1 MNYKFKLTLLAV
13 LTAVSFQGCYFTT
26 VDSTEVGVEKSGG
39 VIADT
44 PTKEGLAFNPNP
56 LASLTL
62 FNIKQKKLELSTK
75 QAGAPDTADVLYDAP
90 VVVLTNEQL
99 QVPMDM
105 TVLYRL
111 TPEKAPSIMKQFGAD
126 GVWDDKLV
134 ISNMRS
140 VSRSVIG
147 TSDIDDLIAK
157 RAEYEHKIVQGMNA
171 IVGKYGV
178 VIEQVMIRDIAIPTA
193 IQDSVKRK
201 LTAEQDSL
209 RAKYD
214 LEKAKQEAQI
224 EIEKQKGVAEA
235 NKHLVSSL
243 TPTLIEYKKLQI
255 KQQEI
260 DKWNGAYPTTVVNGA
275 ITPLLSTK

>member
-1 MNYKFKLTLLAV
+1 MNYKFKSTLLAA
-13 LTAVSFQGCYFTT
+13 LTAVSFQGCYFST

-56 LASLTL
+56 LASLTI
-62 FNIKQKKLELSTK
+62 FNIKQKKLELSAVT
-75 QAGAPDTADVLYDAP
+75 
-90 VVVLTNEQL
+90 VLTKEQL

-111 TPEKAPSIMKQFGAD
+111 TPEKAPSIMKQFGVD

-157 RAEYEHKIVQGMNA
+157 RAEYEHKIVQGMNT

-178 VIEQVMIRDIAIPTA
+178 IVEQVMIRDIAIPTA

-224 EIEKQKGVAEA
+224 EIEKQKGAAEA

-275 ITPLLSTK
+275 VTPLLSTK

>member
-1 MNYKFKLTLLAV
+1 
-13 LTAVSFQGCYFTT
+13 
-26 VDSTEVGVEKSGG
+26 
-39 VIADT
+39 
-44 PTKEGLAFNPNP
+44 
-56 LASLTL
+56 
-62 FNIKQKKLELSTK
+62 
-75 QAGAPDTADVLYDAP
+75 
-90 VVVLTNEQL
+90 
-99 QVPMDM
+99 
-105 TVLYRL
+105 
-111 TPEKAPSIMKQFGAD
+111 MKQFGND

-157 RAEYEHKIVQGMNA
+157 RAEYEYKIVQGMNT

-178 VIEQVMIRDIAIPTA
+178 IVEQVMIRDIAIPTA

-260 DKWNGAYPTTVVNGA
+260 DKWNGAYPTTLVSGSA
-275 ITPLLSTK
+275 PTMLLK

>member
-1 MNYKFKLTLLAV
+1 MLKTKLITLAI
-13 LTAVSFQGCYFTT
+13 LTALSFQGCYFTT
-26 VDSTEVGVEKSGG
+26 VDSTEVGVEKVSG
-39 VIADT
+39 VIASN
-44 PTKEGLAFNPNP
+44 PTKEGFAMSLNP
-56 LASLTL
+56 LASLTM
-62 FNIKQKKLELSTK
+62 FNIKQKKLELSAK
-75 QAGAPDTADVLYDAP
+75 QAGQPDTTDILFDAP
-90 VVVLTNEQL
+90 VVVLTSEQL

-111 TPEKAPSIMKQFGAD
+111 TPDKAPSIMKQFGED

-140 VSRSVIG
+140 VSRQVIG
-147 TSDIDDLIAK
+147 QSDIDDLIAK

-178 VIEQVMIRDIAIPTA
+178 VIEQVMIRDIAIPQT

-260 DKWNGAYPTTVVNGA
+260 DKWNGAYPTTLVSGNA
-275 ITPLLSTK
+275 PTMLLK

>member
-1 MNYKFKLTLLAV
+1 MLKTKLIALAI
-13 LTAVSFQGCYFTT
+13 LTALSFQGCYFTT
-26 VDSTEVGVEKSGG
+26 VDSTEVGVEKVSG
-39 VIADT
+39 VIASN
-44 PTKEGLAFNPNP
+44 PTKEGFAMSLNP
-56 LASLTL
+56 LASLTM
-62 FNIKQKKLELSTK
+62 FNIKQKKLELSAK
-75 QAGAPDTADVLYDAP
+75 QAGQPDTTDILFDAP
-90 VVVLTNEQL
+90 VVVLTSEQL

-111 TPEKAPSIMKQFGAD
+111 TPDKAPSIMKQFGED
-126 GVWDDKLV
+126 GIWDDKLV

-140 VSRSVIG
+140 VSRQVIG
-147 TSDIDDLIAK
+147 QSDIDDLIAK

-178 VIEQVMIRDIAIPTA
+178 VVEQVMIRDIAIPQT

-201 LTAEQDSL
+201 LTAEQDAL

-214 LEKAKQEAQI
+214 LEKAKQEANI

-260 DKWNGAYPTTVVNGA
+260 EKWNGAYPTTMVNGQA
-275 ITPLLSTK
+275 SVLLSK